1 MFPHPSAPSHI
12 SPAPPTPEEAWTP
25 TAILAHQISYYRGLA
40 ESQAGANEP
49 VNQAI
54 VTVPSWWNVYQR
66 KSYRDALEL
75 QGISCLAMIGEGTG
89 VALNYAMT
97 RTFPNFNSTTG
108 EGEKEYHLIYDSGA
122 MSTTASVMAFY
133 QTSYLP
139 TPKSKTP
146 INTTHVELL
155 GTGWQEVGG
164 LMLDLTIQE
173 VLAADFVQKTGKV
186 NVRDDKRAIAKLQK
200 EAVRVKHILS
210 ANQESSVNVSWS
222 SHFVHCTCAQLTFR
236 LNHCTT
242 ISTTR
247 PNSAEPNLNQS

>member
-1 MFPHPSAPSHI
+1 MPVYPSPPTVSVDGTITFPHPSAPSHI
-12 SPAPPTPEEAWTP
+12 SPAPPTSEEVWTP
-25 TAILAHQISYYRGLA
+25 TALLAHQISYYRGLA
-40 ESQAGANEP
+40 ESLAGSSEP

-54 VTVPSWWNVYQR
+54 VTVPAWWNAHQR
-66 KSYRDALEL
+66 KAYRDALEL
-75 QGISCLAMIGEGTG
+75 QGISCLSMIGEGTG

-97 RTFPNFNSTTG
+97 RTFPTFDPATG
-108 EGEKEYHLIYDSGA
+108 EGEKEYHIIYDSGA

-164 LMLDLTIQE
+164 VMLDLTIQE
-173 VLAADFVQKTGKV
+173 VLAADFVQKTGKSK
-186 NVRDDKRAIAKLQK
+186 VREDKRAMAKLQK

-210 ANQESSVNVSWS
+210 ANQESSVNVCPGPLFSILDETE
-222 SHFVHCTCAQLTFR
+222 CPGRIA
-236 LNHCTT
+236 
-242 ISTTR
+242 I
-247 PNSAEPNLNQS
+247 